1 MDIKPPLTTPS
12 QPGVTLNA
20 ALPIN
25 VAVKIDAIANTILLN
40 LATSDAERQ
49 SISSVLQQL
58 LPPQLAATRLL
69 TQLLQNLPVLQQ
81 NNTIASNRNTLL
93 QNLTQAL
100 PQAQTLTN
108 PPLLDHALQDTN
120 VFLGTKL
127 SQFLSDTL
135 PQDLKA
141 SLLKLMDIKPAFTT
155 QAQASVPLKS
165 ALPISEAVKIN
176 AIANTILL
184 NLATSDA
191 ERQSISSVLQ
201 QLLPPQLAATRLLTQ
216 LLQNLPVLQ
225 QNNTLASNRNT
236 LLQNL
241 TQALPQAQALTN
253 RPLLEHVLQDT
264 NVFLEAKLSQL
275 LSGTM
280 PQDLKA
286 SLLKL
291 MDIKPAFTTQ
301 AQASVPLKSAL
312 PIGEVAKIDTVAD
325 VVLLNL
331 TTPDAQRQTIN
342 TTLQQL
348 LPQQLAP
355 TLLLTQLL
363 QNLPALQQNDHL
375 STNLKTL
382 LQNLIQGLPQAQALS
397 DPQVLERTIQ
407 DSGLFLEA
415 KLAHF
420 LNGTPL
426 HLQQD
431 LKANLLKFIAT
442 LNEHTLK
449 STEPETLTL
458 LTELQKKTAG
468 VLSHLVVDQLA
479 SLPKDD
485 APKQVWYLEIPF
497 LTQQGQSTDTLKF
510 AIERD
515 APRGTTDDNEQPNW
529 SVTIT
534 LTPPGLGTLY
544 CKVSYIAGTLNTYFR
559 SEDAQILTMIDQ
571 NTAQLR
577 AQFEAAGLNPGHI
590 DAQKGHLQKNMS
602 QKLANQSLFQ
612 GKA

>member
-1 MDIKPPLTTPS
+1 MDIKPPLTTPP
-12 QPGVTLNA
+12 QLGVTLNA

-25 VAVKIDAIANTILLN
+25 VAVKID
-40 LATSDAERQ
+40 
-49 SISSVLQQL
+49 
-58 LPPQLAATRLL
+58 
-69 TQLLQNLPVLQQ
+69 
-81 NNTIASNRNTLL
+81 
-93 QNLTQAL
+93 
-100 PQAQTLTN
+100 
-108 PPLLDHALQDTN
+108 
-120 VFLGTKL
+120 
-127 SQFLSDTL
+127 
-135 PQDLKA
+135 
-141 SLLKLMDIKPAFTT
+141 
-155 QAQASVPLKS
+155 
-165 ALPISEAVKIN
+165 

-241 TQALPQAQALTN
+241 TQALPQAQAQALTN
-253 RPLLEHVLQDT
+253 PPLLEHVLQDT
-264 NVFLEAKLSQL
+264 NVFLEAKLSQF

-479 SLPKDD
+479 SLPKND

-602 QKLANQSLFQ
+602 EKLANQSLFQ